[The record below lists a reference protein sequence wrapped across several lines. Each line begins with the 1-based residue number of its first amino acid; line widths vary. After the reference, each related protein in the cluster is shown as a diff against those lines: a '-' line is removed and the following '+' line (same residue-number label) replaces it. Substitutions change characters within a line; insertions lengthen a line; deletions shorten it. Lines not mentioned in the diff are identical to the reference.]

1 MVATSVT
8 QQMLRNRVPAAR
20 RRAFGIYVVSV
31 VLLALILTIDDF
43 LTLPAALAELTP
55 TMRFGLWIMAG
66 LAVAADAFPVTLPGK
81 WNTAAIFPSI
91 TFTFCIMLLYGVALA
106 VVVQAMAVAM
116 SSWRMHHAPWRAC
129 FNVAQYSVAIGLAHL
144 VLETVSGQVPSR
156 IVPILCAAIAWF
168 FAKYMT
174 TAMAIWIKDGVPFW
188 PMVLGPLPA
197 EALTTGALL
206 MLAPATMM
214 QVQRRPEFL
223 LVLILP
229 LAAVRKLAIITAQQR
244 HLASVDPLTG
254 LANRKALIAEV
265 TAAAATHAQHAVPG
279 DAERGFAL
287 LLLDLDRF
295 KRVNDALGHE
305 VGDRLLTAV
314 GERIASTVRGRPG
327 DVVARLGGDEFA
339 IVAKRLDSPLQARAL
354 AKRIEEAL
362 IAPVVLDGLPL
373 DVGGSIGIALYPEH
387 GSDFATLFRRADVAM
402 YIAKHRGIGTAVYS
416 PDHDHNSP
424 HSLSLLGD
432 LRTALADAEGGG
444 LSLEYQPQIQI
455 STGKVVGT
463 EALLRWDH
471 PVKGEVCP
479 DDIIRIAEPSP
490 VMRLLTAWVL
500 RQAVD
505 RLARWAADGVELRV
519 SVNVSVRDLHN
530 SDIVEEIDALLK
542 RCGVPAERLQLE
554 ITESALMADP
564 HRVIATLTKLHNLG
578 VGIALDDFGT
588 GYSSLQHLRRLP
600 LTEVKVDRS
609 FVQAMPSDADARA
622 IVRSIIELA
631 GALGLRVVA
640 EGVEDEHAWRLLHLA
655 GCDVAQGWFYS
666 RPLTAAQVPQ
676 WVATAEPPMPAGAH
690 HKSPQMAGIA
700 ASGND
705 LQARS

>member
-1 MVATSVT
+1 
-8 QQMLRNRVPAAR
+8 AA
-20 RRAFGIYVVSV
+20 
-31 VLLALILTIDDF
+31 
-43 LTLPAALAELTP
+43 
-55 TMRFGLWIMAG
+55 
-66 LAVAADAFPVTLPGK
+66 LAVAADAFPVTLPGR

-91 TFTFCIMLLYGVALA
+91 CFTFCIMLLYGIAPA
-106 VVVQAMAVAM
+106 VLVQAMAVAM
-116 SSWRMHHAPWRAC
+116 SSWRMHHAFWRAC
-129 FNVAQYSVAIGLAHL
+129 FNVAQYAVAIGLAHFVL
-144 VLETVSGQVPSR
+144 VAVNAHSSWRLLAVFG
-156 IVPILCAAIAWF
+156 AAVAWF
-168 FAKYMT
+168 IAKYMT
-174 TAMAIWIKDGVPFW
+174 TALALWIKDGMAFW

-229 LAAVRKLAIITAQQR
+229 LAAVRKLAIITAHQR

-265 TAAAATHAQHAVPG
+265 TAAAANHSQRAVSG
-279 DAERGFAL
+279 DAETGFAL

-305 VGDRLLTAV
+305 VGDRLLIAV
-314 GERIASTVRGRPG
+314 GDRLANTVRSRPG

-339 IVAKRLDSPLQARAL
+339 IVAKRLEGPAQARAL

-362 IAPVVLDGLPL
+362 VAPVVLDGLPL
-373 DVGGSIGIALYPEH
+373 DVGGSIGIALFPDH

-402 YIAKHRGIGTAVYS
+402 YAAKHRGIGIAVYS
-416 PDHDHNSP
+416 PDHDQNSP
-424 HSLSLLGD
+424 QSLSLLGD
-432 LRTALADAEGGG
+432 LRTALADPEGGG
-444 LSLEYQPQIQI
+444 LSLEYQPQIEI
-455 STGKVVGT
+455 GNGKVVGI

-471 PVKGEVCP
+471 PEKGQVCP
-479 DDIIRIAEPSP
+479 DDIIRVAEPSP
-490 VMRLLTAWVL
+490 VMRLLTGWVL
-500 RQAVD
+500 RQAVE
-505 RLARWAADGVELRV
+505 RLARWAETGVHLRV
-519 SVNVSVRDLHN
+519 SVNVSVRDLHDN
-530 SDIVEEIDALLK
+530 EIVEEIEALLL
-542 RCGVPAERLQLE
+542 RYSVPAARLQLE

-564 HRVIATLTKLHNLG
+564 HRVVATLTKLHQLG

-609 FVQAMPSDADARA
+609 FVQAMPSDPDARA

-640 EGVEDEHAWRLLHLA
+640 EGVEDEHSWRLLHHT
-655 GCDVAQGWFYS
+655 GCEVAQGWFYA
-666 RPLTAAQVPQ
+666 RPLAATQVPH
-676 WVATAEPPMPAGAH
+676 WLTTTEPPLPGL
-690 HKSPQMAGIA
+690 KPPQMAEI
-700 ASGND
+700 
-705 LQARS
+705 

>member
-1 MVATSVT
+1 MVATSFA
-8 QQMLRNRVPAAR
+8 QQMLRNRVPATR
-20 RRAFGIYVVSV
+20 RRAFGFYVACVM
-31 VLLALILTIDDF
+31 LLATILTIDDF
-43 LTLPAALAELTP
+43 LALPETLAALSSSMRLGLCIMAALA
-55 TMRFGLWIMAG
+55 
-66 LAVAADAFPVTLPGK
+66 VASDAFPVTLPGK

-106 VVVQAMAVAM
+106 VIVQTLAVAM
-116 SSWRMHHAPWRAC
+116 SSWRMRHALWRAC

-144 VLETVSGQVPSR
+144 VLDAVGDHVSLR
-156 IVPILCAAIAWF
+156 LVPILCAAGGWF

-174 TAMAIWIKDGVPFW
+174 TALAIWIKDGVPFW

-229 LAAVRKLAIITAQQR
+229 LAAVRKLAIMTAQQR

-254 LANRKALIAEV
+254 LANRKALITEV
-265 TAAAATHAQHAVPG
+265 TAAAAAHAQRAVPG
-279 DAERGFAL
+279 DRERGFAL

-305 VGDRLLTAV
+305 VGDRLLIAV
-314 GERIASTVRGRPG
+314 GDRLEGTVRGRPG

-339 IVAKRLDSPLQARAL
+339 IVAKRLDSSSQARAL

-387 GSDFATLFRRADVAM
+387 GTDFATLFRHADVAM
-402 YIAKHRGIGTAVYS
+402 YAAKHRGIGTAVYS

-424 HSLSLLGD
+424 HSLTLLGD
-432 LRTALADAEGGG
+432 LRTALADPGGGG

-455 STGKVVGT
+455 STGKVVGI
-463 EALLRWDH
+463 EALLRWEH
-471 PVKGEVCP
+471 PYNGEICP
-479 DDIIRIAEPSP
+479 DDVIRVAESSP
-490 VMRLLTAWVL
+490 VMRLLTGWVL
-500 RQAVD
+500 CQAVE
-505 RLARWAADGVELRV
+505 RLARWAADGVQLRV

-530 SDIVEEIDALLK
+530 SEIVDEIEALLK
-542 RCGVPAERLQLE
+542 RFGVPADRLQLE

-564 HRVIATLTKLHNLG
+564 HRVVATLTNLHRLG

-600 LTEVKVDRS
+600 LTEVKIDRS
-609 FVQAMPSDADARA
+609 FVQAMSADADARA

-640 EGVEDEHAWRLLHLA
+640 EGVEDDHAWRLLHLA
-655 GCDVAQGWFYS
+655 GCDVAQGWFYAK
-666 RPLTAAQVPQ
+666 PLTAAQVPQ
-676 WVATAEPPMPAGAH
+676 WVAAAEPPLPAGMRLSVPL
-690 HKSPQMAGIA
+690 SP
-700 ASGND
+700 
-705 LQARS
+705 

>member
-1 MVATSVT
+1 MVATSLA
-8 QQMLRNRVPAAR
+8 QQMMRNRVPAAR
-20 RRAFGIYVVSV
+20 RRAFGFYVGSV
-31 VLLALILTIDDF
+31 MLLAAILVVDDF
-43 LTLPAALAELTP
+43 LVLPKTMAGLTP
-55 TMRFGLWIMAG
+55 TMELGLCIMA
-66 LAVAADAFPVTLPGK
+66 LVAVAADAFPVTLPGR

-91 TFTFCIMLLYGVALA
+91 TFTFCILLLYGVALA
-106 VVVQAMAVAM
+106 VIVQTLAVAM
-116 SSWRMHHAPWRAC
+116 SSWRMKHAFWRSC

-144 VLETVSGQVPSR
+144 VLEAAGDHISLKLP
-156 IVPILCAAIAWF
+156 PILFAATAWF
-168 FAKYMT
+168 FAKYTT
-174 TAMAIWIKDGVPFW
+174 TALAIWIKDGAPFW
-188 PMVLGPLPA
+188 PMVLGPLGA

-214 QVQRRPEFL
+214 TLQRRPEFL

-229 LAAVRKLAIITAQQR
+229 LAAVRKLAIMTAQQR

-265 TAAAATHAQHAVPG
+265 TTAAATHAQRAVASEP
-279 DAERGFAL
+279 ERGFAL

-305 VGDRLLTAV
+305 VGDRLLIAV
-314 GERIASTVRGRPG
+314 GERLENTVRGRSG
-327 DVVARLGGDEFA
+327 DAVARLGGDEFA

-373 DVGGSIGIALYPEH
+373 DVGGSIGIAIYPEH
-387 GSDFATLFRRADVAM
+387 GTDFATLFRHADVAM
-402 YIAKHRGIGTAVYS
+402 YTAKHRGIGTAVYS

-424 HSLSLLGD
+424 HSLTLLGD
-432 LRTALADAEGGG
+432 LRTALADPDGGG

-455 STGKVVGT
+455 CTGKVVGI
-463 EALLRWDH
+463 EALLRWEH
-471 PVKGEVCP
+471 PYNGGISP
-479 DDIIRIAEPSP
+479 DDIIRIAESSP

-500 RQAVD
+500 CQAVD
-505 RLARWAADGVELRV
+505 RLARWAADGVQLRV

-530 SDIVEEIDALLK
+530 SEIVDEIDSLLK
-542 RCGVPAERLQLE
+542 RFNVPADRLQLE

-564 HRVIATLTKLHNLG
+564 HRVVTTLTKLHKLG

-600 LTEVKVDRS
+600 LTEVKIDRS
-609 FVQAMPSDADARA
+609 FVQAMSTDADARA

-655 GCDVAQGWFYS
+655 GCDVAQGWFYAK
-666 RPLTAAQVPQ
+666 PLAATQVPE
-676 WVATAEPPMPAGAH
+676 WVAAAEPPLPAGVRLSVPS
-690 HKSPQMAGIA
+690 SP
-700 ASGND
+700 
-705 LQARS
+705 

>member
-1 MVATSVT
+1 MVATSLA
-8 QQMLRNRVPAAR
+8 QQTLRNRVPATR
-20 RRAFGIYVVSV
+20 RRVFGFYVGSV
-31 VLLALILTIDDF
+31 MLLATVLIFDDF
-43 LTLPAALAELTP
+43 LALPDKLAELTP
-55 TMRFGLWIMAG
+55 TMELGLCIMVA

-106 VVVQAMAVAM
+106 VIVQTLAVAM
-116 SSWRMHHAPWRAC
+116 SSWRMRHALWRAC
-129 FNVAQYSVAIGLAHL
+129 FNVAQYSVAIGLSHL
-144 VLETVSGQVPSR
+144 VLEMVNDHVPYR
-156 IVPILCAAIAWF
+156 IVWIMCAAGAWF

-174 TAMAIWIKDGVPFW
+174 TALAIWIKDGVPFW
-188 PMVLGPLPA
+188 RMVLGPLPA

-214 QVQRRPEFL
+214 QVQKRPEFL

-229 LAAVRKLAIITAQQR
+229 LAAVRKLAIMTAQQR

-265 TAAAATHAQHAVPG
+265 SAAAATHAQRTVSGEP
-279 DAERGFAL
+279 ERGFAL

-305 VGDRLLTAV
+305 VGDRLLIAV
-314 GERIASTVRGRPG
+314 GDRLEATVRGRPG

-373 DVGGSIGIALYPEH
+373 DVGGSIGIAIYPEH
-387 GSDFATLFRRADVAM
+387 GTDFATLFRHADVAM
-402 YIAKHRGIGTAVYS
+402 YTAKHRGIGTAVYS

-424 HSLSLLGD
+424 HSLTLLGD
-432 LRTALADAEGGG
+432 LRTALADPEGGG

-455 STGKVVGT
+455 GTGKVVGI
-463 EALLRWDH
+463 EALLRWEH
-471 PVKGEVCP
+471 PGNGEICP
-479 DDIIRIAEPSP
+479 DDITRVAESSP
-490 VMRLLTAWVL
+490 VMRLLTGWVL
-500 RQAVD
+500 NQAVD
-505 RLARWAADGVELRV
+505 RLARWSAAGVELRV
-519 SVNVSVRDLHN
+519 AVNVSVRDLHN
-530 SDIVEEIDALLK
+530 NEIVDEIDALLNQF
-542 RCGVPAERLQLE
+542 GVPADRLQLE

-564 HRVIATLTKLHNLG
+564 HRVVATLTKLHNLG

-600 LTEVKVDRS
+600 LTEVKIDRS
-609 FVQAMPSDADARA
+609 FVQAMSSDADARA

-655 GCDVAQGWFYS
+655 GCDVAQGWFYAK
-666 RPLTAAQVPQ
+666 PLTASELPQ
-676 WVATAEPPMPAGAH
+676 WVASAEPPVPAGARPGMRVSVPL
-690 HKSPQMAGIA
+690 SP
-700 ASGND
+700 
-705 LQARS
+705 